1 MQSSPEDYAVSQ
13 KKPAAEQGFR
23 CRLFISI
30 PLSNHLLIAN
40 RQLKVIPICFYQTFF
55 LQLG

>member
-13 KKPAAEQGFR
+13 KKPAAEFAFR

-30 PLSNHLLIAN
+30 PLCNHLLIAN
-40 RQLKVIPICFYQTFF
+40 GQLKVIPICFYQTFF